1 MTVVKNISASENF
14 LSLADTKKKCMDNV
28 YEECK
33 NKRLLRKLQEN
44 FGCTP
49 FGLSLAAIKE
59 WVSVF
64 GLHFDLLY
72 DLYTTM

>member
-14 LSLADTKKKCMDNV
+14 LSLSDNKKKCMDNV

-33 NKRLLRKLQEN
+33 NRELLRKLQEN
-44 FGCTP
+44 IGCSP
-49 FGLSLAAIKE
+49 LSLSLAAIKE

-64 GLHFDLLY
+64 GLMVFY
-72 DLYTTM
+72 F